1 MHTAIFLST
10 ITTILTVLVWKFSRA
25 RNRTCNLLA
34 LAAAYFVALFAAGC
48 TPGPAE
54 MVNELS
60 VTIAGL
66 IPIAASV
73 LAVLFPGQLAAFEAA
88 AGLVTTAL
96 TVLEK
101 LIKDYQGA
109 PSQSGLDKVAAGFAD
124 VQQNLSAL
132 MNACKI
138 EDSKTQAKVTAVVTA
153 AQQSLALLEA
163 NLFGHHPQ
171 VAQETKAQ

>member
-1 MHTAIFLST
+1 MHTAIVLSVVT
-10 ITTILTVLVWKFSRA
+10 LILTVAVWKFSPWNLRR
-25 RNRTCNLLA
+25 RNLTA
-34 LAAAYFVALFAAGC
+34 LGLAYFVALFAVGC

-66 IPIAASV
+66 IPIAASA
-73 LAVLFPGQLAAFEAA
+73 LAVLFPGQLAAFETA

-101 LIKDYQGA
+101 LIKDYQAA
-109 PSQSGLDKVAAGFAD
+109 PSQPALDQVAAGFAD
-124 VQQNLSAL
+124 VEQNLSAL

-153 AQQSLALLEA
+153 AQQSLSLLEA
-163 NLFGHHPQ
+163 NLFGHHPEAAKEAKQ
-171 VAQETKAQ
+171 